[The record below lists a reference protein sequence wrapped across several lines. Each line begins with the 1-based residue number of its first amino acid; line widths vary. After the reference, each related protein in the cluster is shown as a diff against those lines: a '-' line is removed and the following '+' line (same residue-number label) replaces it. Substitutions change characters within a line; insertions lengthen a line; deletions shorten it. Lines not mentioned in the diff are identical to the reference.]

1 MLNTNADLTADQL
14 DRLKEIYVNELVE
27 GKSYED
33 LLDYVKDD
41 YYQNVYNYSSL
52 YGETYHG
59 VFAEDIIFDF
69 DEDTLN
75 EWIAKVQKEVS

>member
-27 GKSYED
+27 GRSYED

-41 YYQNVYNYSSL
+41 YYQNLYDYSSL
-52 YGETYHG
+52 YGKTYHG
-59 VFAEDIIFDF
+59 VFAEDIIYDF

-75 EWIAKVQKEVS
+75 EWIAKVQMEDS

>member
-27 GKSYED
+27 GRSYED
-33 LLDYVKDD
+33 LLDYVKED
-41 YYQNVYNYSSL
+41 YYQNLYDYSSL
-52 YGETYHG
+52 YGKTYHG
-59 VFAEDIIFDF
+59 VFAEDIIYDF

>member
-27 GKSYED
+27 GRSYED

-41 YYQNVYNYSSL
+41 YYQNLYDYSSL
-52 YGETYHG
+52 YGKTYHG
-59 VFAEDIIFDF
+59 VFAEDIIYDF
-69 DEDTLN
+69 DEGTLN

>member
-1 MLNTNADLTADQL
+1 MNTELTADQL

-52 YGETYHG
+52 YVETYHG

>member
-1 MLNTNADLTADQL
+1 MNTELTADQL

-41 YYQNVYNYSSL
+41 YYQNVYIYSSL